1 MAVGEAAPGATAEIE
16 VWRKGRVERLNAKL
30 TELTE
35 PKAVAASGAKADGG
49 KLGLAVRPLTAD
61 EKREAEL
68 AGGLVVEDVNGPAA
82 RAGLQPGDV
91 ILSLNGKAVSTP
103 EELRS
108 LVGKGGKT
116 VALLVQR
123 EGARRF
129 VAVPL
134 G

>member
-1 MAVGEAAPGATAEIE
+1 MAVGEAAPGSTAEIE
-16 VWRKGRVERLNAKL
+16 VWRKGRIERLNAKL
-30 TELTE
+30 AELTE
-35 PKAVAASGAKADGG
+35 PKVASASEAKPDGG
-49 KLGLAVRPLTAD
+49 RLGLAVRPLTSD
-61 EKREAEL
+61 EKRDAEL